1 MQLTQN
7 TCIETGDSSIKY
19 GASVDILAETADLE
33 ERYRVHN
40 TENSV
45 DTAGDQDGLDW
56 SGV

>member
-1 MQLTQN
+1 MHRDRRLFNQVQS
-7 TCIETGDSSIKY
+7 D